1 MEQDILEK
9 LSQRVQHDYEE
20 YVAELKKNDI
30 DTIINRSY
38 LTSVGQ
44 NLVDAIESYIET
56 YNEDDSIYGFYLLD
70 ETVEKII
77 NSPFNV
83 IDYWIDN
90 HRNIRH
96 SEQYNYDEWYDDLIT
111 VIDHVF
117 GLMGEFDEQ
126 RKCTRSFA
134 RVR

>member
-70 ETVEKII
+70 ETVE
-77 NSPFNV
+77 
-83 IDYWIDN
+83 
-90 HRNIRH
+90 
-96 SEQYNYDEWYDDLIT
+96 
-111 VIDHVF
+111 
-117 GLMGEFDEQ
+117 
-126 RKCTRSFA
+126 
-134 RVR
+134 

>member
-38 LTSVGQ
+38 STSVGQ

-96 SEQYNYDEWYDDLIT
+96 SKQYNYDEWYDDLIT

-117 GLMGEFDEQ
+117 GLMGEFDE
-126 RKCTRSFA
+126 
-134 RVR
+134 